1 MIFHPDSSYSVVLLQ
16 MGLEFV
22 RRSRNLFA
30 YNVYPCIFLHGR
42 CANMGGVSRIIYI
55 REEREKIK
63 GVRRVRRVLPSKG
76 CHGPVKALVGMLQVV
91 FHC

>member
-1 MIFHPDSSYSVVLLQ
+1 MICRPDSSYSVGLLQ

-42 CANMGGVSRIIYI
+42 CVNMGGVSRIIYI
-55 REEREKIK
+55 GEERERREREY
-63 GVRRVRRVLPSKG
+63 GEYGEYYPVRGAAGQRRL
-76 CHGPVKALVGMLQVV
+76 
-91 FHC
+91 

>member
-1 MIFHPDSSYSVVLLQ
+1 

-55 REEREKIK
+55 REERERRK
-63 GVRRVRRVLPSKG
+63 GVRRVLPGKG
-76 CHGPVKALVGMLQVV
+76 CRGPAKALAGMLQVV